1 MTANANTDPVNN
13 IINDL
18 KFEIGPDTCSKT
30 CSFFDNCKVS
40 QFSESF
46 FTSLITESSCE
57 GFFTV

>member
-30 CSFFDNCKVS
+30 CSFLDNCKVS

-46 FTSLITESSCE
+46 FTSLITESN
-57 GFFTV
+57 